1 MSNENIKELSLEEY
15 VKLLNNE
22 WVDDVSL
29 EDGNNL
35 KLYKHLE
42 GILKKNDLQKRI
54 SFSFPNHND
63 ENNIINDDKDNDE
76 NKINKGK
83 VEVRTLDD
91 LINIR
96 TNIVSE
102 LLKQDR
108 KKYPDPKLAKI
119 ENFASVLQNL
129 LNAFG
134 DKQLVLP
141 KEVDLDNPESM
152 NECDKLKISYDD
164 QEYILDGFI
173 KGFSFDQLEVL
184 TENKPTED
192 FVKLCVILWRFMHI
206 HKEHFLDAFTYR
218 SLVIDHLT
226 YSSEYNS
233 KRWTIL
239 YAFLNKIATVPNIN
253 LAFETMKRINVDDM
267 ELRGA
272 VKDDFKKFVDTLRE
286 CNLKIVIQNGHMK
299 AVRDREL
306 SLKKLA
312 LALGNAITGI
322 LTIMFIYNLIHVF
335 IPISL
340 GVNILLLVIAIVFH
354 IAFEVIN
361 IRKRILHIPCIHT
374 KLCGKECNLDFDLD
388 CYDYP
393 ENEKPEIEMP
403 KLEGRIINRN

>member
-1 MSNENIKELSLEEY
+1 MSNENVKELSLEEY
-15 VKLLNNE
+15 VKILNGSLVYN
-22 WVDDVSL
+22 VSY
-29 EDGNNL
+29 NNQNQL
-35 KLYKHLE
+35 KLYKD
-42 GILKKNDLQKRI
+42 ISNKNDLQKRI
-54 SFSFPNHND
+54 LFSFPNHND
-63 ENNIINDDKDNDE
+63 ENNIINNDNDE

-108 KKYPDPKLAKI
+108 KKYSEL
-119 ENFASVLQNL
+119 EAS
-129 LNAFG
+129 FCTT
-134 DKQLVLP
+134 KLVLP
-141 KEVDLDNPESM
+141 KEVDLNNPESM
-152 NECDKLKISYDD
+152 NECDKLKISYSDD
-164 QEYILDGFI
+164 QQYILDGFI
-173 KGFSFDQLEVL
+173 KGFGFDQLQVL

-206 HKEHFLDAFTYR
+206 HKEYYGDAFTYR
-218 SLVIDHLT
+218 SDVIEHLT
-226 YSSEYNS
+226 YSSEDISEDINEYG
-233 KRWTIL
+233 KIL

-267 ELRGA
+267 KLSGA
-272 VKDDFKKFVDTLRE
+272 VKDDFKKFVGTLRE

-299 AVRDREL
+299 AVCGREL

-312 LALGNAITGI
+312 LALGCPITLI
-322 LTIMFIYNLIHVF
+322 LTLMFIYNLIHVF

-361 IRKRILHIPCIHT
+361 IRKRILHIPCMHT
-374 KLCGKECNLDFDLD
+374 KLCGKECNLGFDLD

-393 ENEKPEIEMP
+393 ENEKPEIEIP
-403 KLEGRIINRN
+403 KRTGGIITQN